1 MRVVLV
7 HNQYRSGTPGGEDV
21 VFREEKALLE
31 SAGIEVQTY
40 TRSNDEMRPK
50 SLVDRARVLAGLRRS
65 RRTRRDLNALLDQ
78 FKPDIVHCHNTFPL
92 ISVSAYESCHSRRIP
107 VVQTVHNYRLVCAS
121 GNHYRANSICEDCTP
136 GRAWSA
142 VRHAC
147 YMNSRAASLAVA
159 GMITVNHRS
168 RVYLELVDRFIAL
181 NRFSANRLVAM
192 GIPVEKL
199 IIKPNFVGASFP
211 RLNESRQNYFL
222 FAGRLSTEKGLE
234 WLISAWH
241 QLQDIPLVIA
251 GDGPLRDRLEQQV
264 KMHGLPIRFLG
275 MQSREAVR
283 SLMVRSRGVVF
294 PSLWFEGMPMTIL
307 EAWQS
312 EAPVICSS
320 VGGLPEL
327 IRDGVDGLLVKPG
340 DHAGLALA
348 VRRIATDSSFGS
360 TVAAS
365 ALERVQAEFSPQR
378 NLELLLDIYRITIAG
393 YAPQRSP

>member
-7 HNQYRSGTPGGEDV
+7 HNQYRSGSPGGEDV
-21 VFREEKALLE
+21 VFLEEKALLE

-40 TRSNDEMRPK
+40 TRSNDEMRPN
-50 SLVDRARVLAGLRRS
+50 SLVDRARVLVGLRRS

-78 FKPDIVHCHNTFPL
+78 FKPEVVHCHNTFPL
-92 ISVSAYESCHSRRIP
+92 ISVSAYESCRSRRIP
-107 VVQTVHNYRLVCAS
+107 VIQTVHNYRLVCAS
-121 GNHYRANSICEDCTP
+121 GNHYRANAICEECTP

-147 YMNSRAASLAVA
+147 YMDSKAASLAVA
-159 GMITVNHRS
+159 GMITANHRS
-168 RVYLELVDRFIAL
+168 KVYLELVDRYIAL
-181 NRFSANRLVAM
+181 NHFSLNRLVAM
-192 GIPVEKL
+192 GIPSEKL
-199 IIKPNFVGASFP
+199 IIKPNFVSAPLP
-211 RLNESRQNYFL
+211 RPVESRQNYFV

-234 WLISAWH
+234 WLVSAWR

-264 KMHGLPIRFLG
+264 KIHGLPIRFLG

-283 SLMVRSRGVVF
+283 SLMAQSRGVVF

-327 IRDGVDGLLVKPG
+327 IRDDVDGLLVKPG
-340 DHAGLALA
+340 DCLGLVAA
-348 VRRIATDSSFGS
+348 VRRLTSDSLFGERLAT
-360 TVAAS
+360 S
-365 ALERVQAEFSPQR
+365 AIERVRSEFSSER
-378 NLELLLDIYRITIAG
+378 NLELLLDIYRTTIAG
-393 YAPQRSP
+393 YAPQR